1 MSRSDLLLQLV
12 QSGSKGDRPMFK
24 KVVEAIIAEERSK
37 QHNVLADKLEDN
49 LNLLSNLAGNNQA
62 TFINGNMKT
71 DTRVE
76 GFVYE
81 AMPRI
86 RLSDLILT
94 NIVENL
100 CREIVQ
106 EQNRSDILRSYNL
119 EPRHRVLFVGPPGNG
134 KTSLAEAIAS
144 EMMVP
149 FFSVKY
155 ENIIASYL
163 GETSF
168 RLKSMFDYIKTKE
181 CVLFFDE
188 FDSISKERG
197 DKHETGEIKRLVSSL
212 LLQIDKLPSYVVV
225 IAATNHPELLDRAVW
240 RRFQVKVSLPKP
252 TQKTIQQYLDN
263 FQSQF
268 EISFGYKTSYISKY
282 LTGMSFSEVRDI
294 CLDIVRKFVLNRN
307 GESSTD
313 LKELTKQRLSQI
325 KSSYRPGIKV

>member
-1 MSRSDLLLQLV
+1 MPRSDLLLQLV
-12 QSGSKGDRPMFK
+12 QSGSKGDHRMFK

-49 LNLLSNLAGNNQA
+49 LNLLTNFPATNQA
-62 TFINGNMKT
+62 TALINGNIKT
-71 DTRVE
+71 DYKNE
-76 GFVYE
+76 SFVYE

-86 RLSDLILT
+86 RLDDLILT
-94 NIVENL
+94 NVVESI
-100 CREIVQ
+100 CREVVQ
-106 EQNRSDILRSYNL
+106 EHNRSDLLRSFNL
-119 EPRHRVLFVGPPGNG
+119 EPRHRILFVGPPGNG

-144 EMMVP
+144 ELMLP

-163 GETSF
+163 GETSI
-168 RLKSMFDYIKTKE
+168 RLKSMFDYIKTRE

-240 RRFQVKVSLPKP
+240 RRFQVKISLPKP
-252 TQKTIQQYLDN
+252 TQKTIQQFIEK
-263 FQSQF
+263 FQSRF
-268 EISFGYKTSYISKY
+268 DISFGYETAYISKY
-282 LTGMSFSEVRDI
+282 FTSLSYSEVQDI
-294 CLDIVRKFVLNRN
+294 CMDIVRKFVLNKTS
-307 GESSTD
+307 ELPSD
-313 LKELTKQRLSQI
+313 LKELTRQRLSQI
-325 KSSYRPGIKV
+325 GSSYKPI

>member
-49 LNLLSNLAGNNQA
+49 LNLLNLPAANQ
-62 TFINGNMKT
+62 TTSYLNGNAKT

-76 GFVYE
+76 NFVYE
-81 AMPRI
+81 AAPRV
-86 RLSDLILT
+86 RLNDLVLGNLVNTICQE
-94 NIVENL
+94 IVE
-100 CREIVQ
+100 
-106 EQNRSDILRSYNL
+106 EQNRADLLRSYNL
-119 EPRHRVLFVGPPGNG
+119 EPRHRILFVGPPGNG

-144 EMMVP
+144 ELMVP

-240 RRFQVKVSLPKP
+240 RRFQVKVTLPKP

-263 FQSQF
+263 FQLQF
-268 EISFGYKTSYISKY
+268 QISFGYSSSYISKH
-282 LTGMSFSEVRDI
+282 LTGLSFSEVRDI
-294 CLDIVRKFVLNRN
+294 CLDIIRKYVLSQSGN
-307 GESSTD
+307 STTQ
-313 LKELTKQRLSQI
+313 LKDVTKQRLSQI
-325 KSSYRPGIKV
+325 SSSYKPITKA